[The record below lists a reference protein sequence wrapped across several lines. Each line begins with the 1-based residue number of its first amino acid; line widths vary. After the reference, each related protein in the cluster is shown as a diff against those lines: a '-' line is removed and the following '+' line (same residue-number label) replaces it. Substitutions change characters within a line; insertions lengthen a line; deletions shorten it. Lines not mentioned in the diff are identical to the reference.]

1 MVTISMDDFCPVP
14 FPEGLPTVQL
24 ERISLAKL
32 LDDDALEASKMFNV
46 CSKEGFFY
54 LNLMDHPKGLRMLEA
69 ANVACRT
76 GKESLGTISM
86 GEKQKFKG
94 REQIGIFDTG

>member
-1 MVTISMDDFCPVP
+1 MN
-14 FPEGLPTVQL
+14 LQ
-24 ERISLAKL
+24 RISLAKL
-32 LDDDALEASKMFNV
+32 LDDDDVEASKMFDV
-46 CSKEGFFY
+46 CTKEGFFY

-76 GKESLGTISM
+76 GKDSLGTISM
-86 GEKQKFKG
+86 AEKQKYKG

>member
-1 MVTISMDDFCPVP
+1 MTSMEEFCPVP
-14 FPEGLPTVQL
+14 FPEGLPTIQL

-32 LDDDALEASKMFNV
+32 LDDDDLEASKLFDV
-46 CSKEGFFY
+46 CTKEGFFY
-54 LNLMDHPKGLRMLEA
+54 LNLTDHPKGLRMLEA

-86 GEKQKFKG
+86 AEKQRYKG

>member
-1 MVTISMDDFCPVP
+1 MGTTNMEEFCPVP
-14 FPEGLPTVQL
+14 FPEGLPTIQL
-24 ERISLAKL
+24 ERISLANL
-32 LDDDALEASKMFNV
+32 LDDDELEASKMFDV
-46 CSKEGFFY
+46 CTREGFFY

-86 GEKQKFKG
+86 AEKQQYKG
-94 REQIGIFDTG
+94 REHIGIFDTG